1 MNYEIVGSCDTYE
14 LVVGQ
19 LARYHLDTFLKC
31 SMSLTL
37 YMVSCKYRSSSGT
50 IYVNEVGI
58 DVCQP
63 EFRGLNEI
71 SNNDGRY
78 YRCN

>member
-1 MNYEIVGSCDTYE
+1 
-14 LVVGQ
+14 
-19 LARYHLDTFLKC
+19 
-31 SMSLTL
+31 MSLTL

-71 SNNDGRY
+71 SNNDARY